1 MDAAEKSR
9 RAEYALEK
17 ALRDAESNGQLATAG
32 NPTGANQYKSGIGAQ
47 CTNSTK
53 KPSRSTFV
61 PDKHEAADLR
71 KMGDATEAQFE
82 QANHAAREEDNPQNS
97 MSEFFQKPLG
107 TPFTG
112 RTRGAAAPLWMG
124 GDTLPAPYAVV
135 FISPSM
141 CKGARADAKEVE
153 ENRPHAPVAVAVIDR
168 ASGVGRD

>member
-1 MDAAEKSR
+1 MHYATRKHAENSQPQAATGKAKISKVQTAPLKVKSR
-9 RAEYALEK
+9 PVPRLF
-17 ALRDAESNGQLATAG
+17 
-32 NPTGANQYKSGIGAQ
+32 PI
-47 CTNSTK
+47 STK
-53 KPSRSTFV
+53 PPIYARWATRLKPNSSRHPPETAHHSFSEHETSTHSHTV
-61 PDKHEAADLR
+61 R
-71 KMGDATEAQFE
+71 KRWYSNE
-82 QANHAAREEDNPQNS
+82 NS

-112 RTRGAAAPLWMG
+112 RTRGTAAPLWMG